1 MFCRYIPLVR
11 WWLFSGSSSC
21 CETLVRL
28 AFHTCVAHEYYKCL
42 SWTVQALFVAR
53 LFFFYS
59 PHFLH
64 KRNSV
69 EYPFSVQSTFLLF
82 NTTIY
87 KFVFVLKRIAKTF
100 FGSVFV
106 YSQNVIKPIALI
118 ESIGYRCLYVLCLRL
133 KDRGKN
139 RWIIWC
145 YALNML
151 ALRYKKRGCIHLRIH
166 PLYRELSLLFLA
178 LKLKSLLQLINLRT

>member
-1 MFCRYIPLVR
+1 MR

-28 AFHTCVAHEYYKCL
+28 AFHTCVAHEYYKCP
-42 SWTVQALFVAR
+42 SWTVQALFVVR

-69 EYPFSVQSTFLLF
+69 EYPFFVQLTFLLF

-87 KFVFVLKRIAKTF
+87 NFVFVLKRIAKTF
-100 FGSVFV
+100 FWSVFV

-118 ESIGYRCLYVLCLRL
+118 ESIGYRCLYALCLR
-133 KDRGKN
+133 N

-145 YALNML
+145 YALTML
-151 ALRYKKRGCIHLRIH
+151 ALRDKKRGCIHLRIH